1 MYNNFLETTLKITEN
16 PIIICKYAKKVVPL
30 QADYAIL
37 RKKNETM
44 TIGLHK
50 KYVII
55 GLVVNLLC
63 ITSCGE
69 YQQILK
75 SKDPDMKYQKALMYF
90 EDQEYVKAQ
99 TLLDE
104 VTSYYRGTDRSQ
116 DVLIYLSRSYM
127 GQKDYNAAAEYY
139 QAYIRNYPK
148 GRYIIE
154 ARFQVGHCYYLN
166 SPDARLDQADTKK
179 AIDFF
184 TQFVE
189 LYPESPYAEQAYN
202 EMNELHDKLAQKEY
216 LSAKLYYNL
225 GTYLGNNY
233 LSAEI
238 VAKNALKNYPTNKY
252 QEELNWLILQSKYQQ
267 MLNSI
272 AEKKEDRAR
281 ETEDEY
287 YSFITEYPNSKHLPA
302 AEKINKELKKILQ

>member
-1 MYNNFLETTLKITEN
+1 MLIKIAGVLCMLMCTLFF
-16 PIIICKYAKKVVPL
+16 V
-30 QADYAIL
+30 
-37 RKKNETM
+37 
-44 TIGLHK
+44 
-50 KYVII
+50 
-55 GLVVNLLC
+55 
-63 ITSCGE
+63 SCGE

-75 SKDPDMKYQKALMYF
+75 LKDPDIKYQKALMYF
-90 EDQEYVKAQ
+90 EDEQYVKAQ

-116 DVLIYLSRSYM
+116 DVLAYLSRSYM
-127 GQKDYNAAAEYY
+127 GQKNYSAAAEYY

-154 ARFQVGHCYYLN
+154 ARFQIGHCYYLN

-179 AIDFF
+179 AIEYF
-184 TQFVE
+184 TQFIE
-189 LYPESPYAEQAYN
+189 LYPESPYAEQAYK
-202 EMNELHDKLAQKEY
+202 EMGELYDKLAEKEY
-216 LSAKLYYNL
+216 LSAKMYYNL

-233 LSAEI
+233 LSSEI

-267 MLNSI
+267 MVNSLD
-272 AEKKEDRAR
+272 EKKEERAR

-287 YSFITEYPNSKHLPA
+287 YNFVTEYPDSKHSYSA
-302 AEKINKELKKILQ
+302 KKILKEVQKILHKKTSQI

>member
-1 MYNNFLETTLKITEN
+1 MNKTLIKI
-16 PIIICKYAKKVVPL
+16 AGV
-30 QADYAIL
+30 
-37 RKKNETM
+37 
-44 TIGLHK
+44 
-50 KYVII
+50 
-55 GLVVNLLC
+55 LC
-63 ITSCGE
+63 MLMCTLFFVSCGE

-75 SKDPDMKYQKALMYF
+75 LKDPDIKYQKALMYF
-90 EDQEYVKAQ
+90 EDEQYVKAQ

-116 DVLIYLSRSYM
+116 DVLAYLSRSYM
-127 GQKDYNAAAEYY
+127 GQKNYSAAAEYY

-154 ARFQVGHCYYLN
+154 ARFQIGHCYYLN

-179 AIDFF
+179 AIEYF
-184 TQFVE
+184 TQFIE
-189 LYPESPYAEQAYN
+189 LYPESPDAEQAYKA
-202 EMNELHDKLAQKEY
+202 MGELYDKLAEKEY
-216 LSAKLYYNL
+216 LSAKMYYNL

-233 LSAEI
+233 LSSEI

-267 MLNSI
+267 MVNSLD
-272 AEKKEDRAR
+272 EKKEERAR

-287 YSFITEYPNSKHLPA
+287 YNFVTEYPDSKHSDSA
-302 AEKINKELKKILQ
+302 KKILKEVQKILHKKTSQI